1 MYRVDDL
8 APLMRAYQAG
18 ELAAFE
24 QLYGRLAGELQAY
37 FLASVRDAS
46 VARDLV
52 QDTFLEV
59 HRSRHTYLP
68 SLPVRPWLFGIARHI
83 LGRHRRGAWRRAMHE
98 EPLAEQSVAVP
109 PRVERHDLARAL
121 VQLPASRREPF
132 VLHHIHGLS
141 FQQIAE
147 RIGIGVVAAKLRS
160 SRAMRALREA
170 LGDSRHDE

>member
-1 MYRVDDL
+1 MAEDDL
-8 APLMRAYQAG
+8 AELMVAYQAG
-18 ELAAFE
+18 ELPAFE
-24 QLYGRLAGELQAY
+24 QLYARLASDLQGY
-37 FLASVRDAS
+37 FAAAVRDGT

-68 SLPVRPWLFGIARHI
+68 PLPVRPWLFGIARHV
-83 LGRHRRGAWRRAMHE
+83 LGRHRRGAWRRSRHE
-98 EPLAEQSVAVP
+98 EPLDEQLVTVQPAVEH
-109 PRVERHDLARAL
+109 RDVLNALAR
-121 VQLPASRREPF
+121 LPASRREPW
-132 VLHHIHGLS
+132 VLHHVHGFS
-141 FQQIAE
+141 FQQIAG